1 MVYGD
6 YEAYEAGR
14 PVEPII
20 FLRSD
25 EITGQPAQTVNGLVG
40 TFESLPLNKRRMGY
54 ITSDGLHLTSSTT
67 VINAMSGYIN
77 PTLVTPQD
85 GETDLIL
92 TVNGKIDGVAPIA
105 AAKADAPVNVYG
117 IDGKLIKRNVKADEA
132 TRQLKRGIYIIGK
145 KKVAVK

>member
-1 MVYGD
+1 M
-6 YEAYEAGR
+6 
-14 PVEPII
+14 
-20 FLRSD
+20 
-25 EITGQPAQTVNGLVG
+25 
-40 TFESLPLNKRRMGY
+40 PLNKRRMGY

-105 AAKADAPVNVYG
+105 AAKADALVNVYG